1 MIEINTDY
9 KIKVAC
15 SQVSALL
22 KCYSQELLNIY
33 IPKNIIDEINN
44 NSASDYEYDVDL
56 KTFNIN
62 SLTEESVALLLLI
75 FNEYL
80 STKNQK
86 EKIESYLDYCNQT
99 QFSYDNLFKNKTKSN
114 IKNINNKHIY
124 LIVYSNENIIM
135 KIIHKI
141 KNFFKIR

>member
-114 IKNINNKHIY
+114 IKNINNKHTQ
-124 LIVYSNENIIM
+124 LIVYSN
-135 KIIHKI
+135 
-141 KNFFKIR
+141 

>member
-114 IKNINNKHIY
+114 IKNINNKHTQ

-141 KNFFKIR
+141 KNFFKIG